1 MYLLLF
7 FSHTILVVIKRNTLQ
22 NQFEQVLLNLYVK
35 QDKEVVSYL
44 TPLTGYGAP
53 LCITHTSNTI
63 MIFSNLSCRITRE
76 ILDAHG
82 IPLEQA
88 IQHVKRQLP
97 RTAILVGQN
106 IAKDVE
112 WLGLKDGEDF
122 GQLMDLTGLF
132 RIYNPKY
139 KSYSV
144 FSQDHLAKTL
154 LQWDVSGTHDAVG
167 DAIKSVRLFNLHQS
181 VQANSDAWKHL
192 CDKLLESNPE
202 PSFAKK
208 NPTFEGVCM
217 GNRKTCTCGAPF
229 FG

>member
-1 MYLLLF
+1 MA
-7 FSHTILVVIKRNTLQ
+7 R
-22 NQFEQVLLNLYVK
+22 
-35 QDKEVVSYL
+35 
-44 TPLTGYGAP
+44 
-53 LCITHTSNTI
+53 
-63 MIFSNLSCRITRE
+63 RITKE
-76 ILDAHG
+76 ILDTHG

-88 IQHVKRQLP
+88 IQHVKTHLP
-97 RTAILVGQN
+97 KSAILVGQN
-106 IAKDVE
+106 ISKDVE

-154 LQWDVSGTHDAVG
+154 LQWDISETHDAVG

-181 VQANSDAWKHL
+181 VQSNPDAWKHI
-192 CDKLLESNPE
+192 CDKLLESSPE

-208 NPTFEGVCM
+208 NPSFEGVCM